1 VPRSWPPLTATEIGD
16 CLTALGFVHDR
27 DESSHQIW
35 VNPKTHQIVP
45 VDAKW
50 QPVGSRLLQHLV
62 KEELKLSRETFYGAT
77 KATARK
83 IGLR

>member
-1 VPRSWPPLTATEIGD
+1 VVAVSL
-16 CLTALGFVHDR
+16 
-27 DESSHQIW
+27 
-35 VNPKTHQIVP
+35 KTHQIVP